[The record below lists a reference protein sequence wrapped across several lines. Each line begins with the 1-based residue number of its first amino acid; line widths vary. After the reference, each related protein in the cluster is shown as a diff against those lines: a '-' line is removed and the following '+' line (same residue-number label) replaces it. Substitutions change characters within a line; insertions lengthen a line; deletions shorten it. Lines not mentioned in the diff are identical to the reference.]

1 MHHGGHSLHE
11 SCACTIV
18 AAKQGS
24 EKRFRVSRNDVCC
37 ARDAARHRADCY
49 SPIGPLPLRLLKSR
63 LDGHKITG
71 RRRTNHAA
79 LCALVR
85 CLCRSA
91 IHTRFVT
98 SDWRAWLAAQMRRRD
113 ILRRW
118 RHRPVSRDSR
128 RTMTRGESIANLT
141 SGNCFN
147 FFSCHRSFD
156 DTKTTWTKPSDP
168 ASYIGS
174 LFQHEPVPYCGQYL
188 MHNELAPTRP
198 THVQHIIKNLLC
210 AKAVD
215 A

>member
-1 MHHGGHSLHE
+1 MQHGIELTAIRPLAHWL
-11 SCACTIV
+11 C
-18 AAKQGS
+18 
-24 EKRFRVSRNDVCC
+24 VCS
-37 ARDAARHRADCY
+37 RADWMATR
-49 SPIGPLPLRLLKSR
+49 P
-63 LDGHKITG
+63 TG

-98 SDWRAWLAAQMRRRD
+98 SDWRLWLAAQMRRRIFLD
-113 ILRRW
+113 GGVPVPLAATQTNHEARRK
-118 RHRPVSRDSR
+118 HRD
-128 RTMTRGESIANLT
+128 LT
-141 SGNCFN
+141 SGNCFT
-147 FFSCHRSFD
+147 FFFCHRSFD

-174 LFQHEPVPYCGQYL
+174 LFQQEPVPYCGQYL

-198 THVQHIIKNLLC
+198 THVQHIIKKILC

-215 A
+215 TRSSDASLPGLARLLRFLSFFPGWAPLG